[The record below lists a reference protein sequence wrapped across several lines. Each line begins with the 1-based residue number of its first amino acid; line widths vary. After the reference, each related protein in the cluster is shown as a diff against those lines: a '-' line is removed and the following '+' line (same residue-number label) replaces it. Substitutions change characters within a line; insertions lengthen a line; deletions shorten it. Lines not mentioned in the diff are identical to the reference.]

1 MHIHAGGRL
10 DMAEVLE
17 GNLLRDWRR
26 SAGLTQAGLA
36 RQAVISRT
44 SVSHV
49 ECGRSRPSLN
59 LATKVCR
66 VLSARFKR
74 RVELWQVFP
83 HSFRCPP
90 GFGSAA
96 E

>member
-1 MHIHAGGRL
+1 MT
-10 DMAEVLE
+10 EVLE

-26 SAGLTQAGLA
+26 GAGLTQAVLA

-49 ECGRSRPSLN
+49 ECGRYRPSITF
-59 LATKVCR
+59 ATKVCR
-66 VLSARFKR
+66 ALSARFKR

-83 HSFRCPP
+83 HTFRCPP
-90 GFGSAA
+90 GL
-96 E
+96 